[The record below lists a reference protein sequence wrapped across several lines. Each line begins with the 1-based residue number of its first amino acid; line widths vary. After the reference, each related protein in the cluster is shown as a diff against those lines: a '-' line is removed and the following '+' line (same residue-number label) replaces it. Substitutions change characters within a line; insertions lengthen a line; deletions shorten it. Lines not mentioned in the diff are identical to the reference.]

1 MFIITCIIFFYHI
14 FVFRYSWKLYSGDS
28 PALLGPKFDHTLGT
42 IKGTYALVEG
52 STGTLFSSAE
62 LDTVTLGATGPTCT
76 MSFWYHMYGSQA
88 GTLQVNILNKCLL
101 FTHTCWKSKFTSIY
115 FGIKLQIFD
124 KLSCLFG
131 I

>member
-1 MFIITCIIFFYHI
+1 MFIIIIFFYHI
-14 FVFRYSWKLYSGDS
+14 FGFRYSWKLYSGDS

-52 STGTLFSSAE
+52 SSGTLFSSAE

-88 GTLQVNILNKCLL
+88 GTLQVNILNKMSFIHSYLL
-101 FTHTCWKSKFTSIY
+101 VLLLTDT
-115 FGIKLQIFD
+115 KLGNRNLPVYI
-124 KLSCLFG
+124 LG
-131 I
+131 